1 MGAKYSNPMM
11 FSFIF
16 LRKTSLSINQD
27 SGFEVSVSSATKF
40 FIDEK
45 ELNESDIDE
54 HSNRFY
60 YN

>member
-45 ELNESDIDE
+45 ELNERDIGE
-54 HSNRFY
+54 NPK
-60 YN
+60 